1 MQEGFQHTPDVLHR
15 RRTGSLFAQGD
26 TVVGGVHHPRCVA
39 ADGEEG
45 HAGEVLQFRQR
56 DAGVLRADAVDDQVR
71 DSGHLVVRQR
81 RSQQEQGV
89 NGRDALLGNE
99 DQVSALPS
107 TAK

>member
-1 MQEGFQHTPDVLHR
+1 
-15 RRTGSLFAQGD
+15 
-26 TVVGGVHHPRCVA
+26 
-39 ADGEEG
+39 
-45 HAGEVLQFRQR
+45 
-56 DAGVLRADAVDDQVR
+56 VLRADAVDDQVR